1 MSAERKLETLDDYM
15 IFLSEVKAELK
26 KMEDAH
32 REETKNLRE
41 TKKSLE
47 AIIIEEVKKRK
58 QTVTVGNLRA
68 EYIPQVVI
76 KMKKE
81 KKNEQ

>member
-15 IFLSEVKAELK
+15 IFLSEVKAELQK
-26 KMEDAH
+26 LDDAH

-68 EYIPQVVI
+68 EYIPQVII